1 MIFGRPINLWLGVV
15 TAGLAVLQISL
26 VQLGYDPVAV
36 ATILGS
42 VGGLLGALITLVA
55 NQPPT
60 LTASQTYNIETPK
73 GEPNYTATV
82 ADPPAV
88 NRPVVDPAG

>member
-60 LTASQTYNIETPK
+60 LTAGQTYNIETPK
-73 GEPNYTATV
+73 GEPNYVATV
-82 ADPPAV
+82 ANPPAASQ
-88 NRPVVDPAG
+88 PVVDPAG